1 MLRLP
6 FFHRV
11 SWHPIPYLATI
22 GVVALCALLGWGS
35 HSLGLM
41 NANIV
46 MLFLSGVVFVS
57 IRYGHGPAIASAV
70 LSVLVF
76 DFFFVDPIFSFAP
89 SDTQYFVDLAV
100 MLGTGLLISE
110 LTARNVAQ
118 LCASQQ
124 QERRTARLYELS
136 RRLNSLA
143 GSERLIADA
152 AEQLAE
158 TFDGD
163 VVVYLRNPS
172 GDVSLRHGGEM
183 TGAHLPAN
191 LTAALWVAEN
201 VQSAGLGTETYP
213 GGSALL
219 VPMIGAERTIGVLGV
234 RPHDADRFLE
244 TDEQRMLETCANLF
258 ALSIERDESRSEV
271 QQAQVQ
277 MESERLRNALLSSVS
292 HDLRTPL
299 ATIAVTASSLLA
311 GDGDQS
317 WAAKREVLETVVDES
332 HRLAHQVDNLLDMAR
347 LNAGKVDLDRDWQ
360 VVEEMVGVS
369 LRRMRHELKDRS
381 VVARIPGD
389 LPLVWASSELIE
401 QVFVNLLENAT
412 HYTPLGSPIE
422 ISATRCGERVEVRVA
437 DHGPGIPAGRESQI
451 FDLFARG
458 TNVVADGQR
467 GVGLGLTIC
476 RSIVRAH
483 GGEITAANRPD
494 GGAEFLIT
502 LPCATE
508 SPEVTLDDLTSSAD
522 S

>member
-1 MLRLP
+1 
-6 FFHRV
+6 
-11 SWHPIPYLATI
+11 
-22 GVVALCALLGWGS
+22 
-35 HSLGLM
+35 M

-163 VVVYLRNPS
+163 VVVYLRDPS

-299 ATIAVTASSLLA
+299 ATIAVTASSLL
-311 GDGDQS
+311 
-317 WAAKREVLETVVDES
+317 
-332 HRLAHQVDNLLDMAR
+332 
-347 LNAGKVDLDRDWQ
+347 DW
-360 VVEEMVGVS
+360 
-369 LRRMRHELKDRS
+369 
-381 VVARIPGD
+381 
-389 LPLVWASSELIE
+389 
-401 QVFVNLLENAT
+401 
-412 HYTPLGSPIE
+412 
-422 ISATRCGERVEVRVA
+422 
-437 DHGPGIPAGRESQI
+437 
-451 FDLFARG
+451 
-458 TNVVADGQR
+458 
-467 GVGLGLTIC
+467 
-476 RSIVRAH
+476 
-483 GGEITAANRPD
+483 
-494 GGAEFLIT
+494 
-502 LPCATE
+502 
-508 SPEVTLDDLTSSAD
+508 
-522 S
+522 